1 MNLNRGCRAWI
12 VVLWGVSAAVLDAS
26 SERLSSPGPTSPRY
40 SCSDCVFPIPRRV
53 KPVYLRLKHGLKRRG
68 VNLENLRPLINAP
81 SLNLQTDMFSSL
93 QKCSNNILTMALL
106 NARSIV
112 NKTFLINDFILFRWL
127 DFLFVTETWLNV
139 DEIDPL
145 FEMAP
150 ESFNFEYSQ
159 RKG

>member
-1 MNLNRGCRAWI
+1 
-12 VVLWGVSAAVLDAS
+12 
-26 SERLSSPGPTSPRY
+26 
-40 SCSDCVFPIPRRV
+40 
-53 KPVYLRLKHGLKRRG
+53 
-68 VNLENLRPLINAP
+68 
-81 SLNLQTDMFSSL
+81 MFSSL